1 MQEQMNKRIGAIIL
15 AAGLSSRMGDFK
27 ILLPWTDDK
36 PILTHVV
43 SKYITL
49 NINPII
55 IVTGRDAESVQDTVA
70 GLPVECVYNP
80 DYATGEILSSVK
92 TGLHAMP
99 DDVAATF
106 INPADMPRIP
116 QSIIKTLQAS
126 YQPQYNFAPRY
137 QGQRGHPILLD
148 RMFWQAMIVLPA
160 EGAPRDV
167 IQANKASLKFIETDD
182 DGVIIDI
189 DTPETYQQ
197 QLKRSSDEIS
207 KGFE

>member
-1 MQEQMNKRIGAIIL
+1 MVNNLMPHFGAIIL

-27 ILLPWTDDK
+27 ILLSWIDDK
-36 PILTHVV
+36 PILWHVV
-43 SKYITL
+43 SKYVAL
-49 NINPII
+49 NISPIL
-55 IVTGRDAESVQDTVA
+55 IVTGRDAERVQETVV
-70 GLPVECVYNP
+70 GLPVECVHNP

-99 DDVAATF
+99 DDVDAAF

-116 QSIIKTLQAS
+116 QSIIQTMQAT
-126 YQPQYNFAPRY
+126 YQPQHIVAPRY

-148 RMFWQAMIVLPA
+148 KVFWQAMLDLPA

-167 IQANKASLKFIETDD
+167 IKANRQYLRFVDTDD

-197 QLKRSSDEIS
+197 ELKR
-207 KGFE
+207 G

>member
-1 MQEQMNKRIGAIIL
+1 MSNRIGAIIL

-43 SKYITL
+43 SKYIAL
-49 NINPII
+49 DISPIV
-55 IVTGRDAESVQDTVA
+55 IVTGRDADRVQETVA
-70 GLPVECVYNP
+70 RLPVECVHNP

-92 TGLHAMP
+92 TGLRAMP
-99 DDVAATF
+99 DGVVATF

-116 QSIIKTLQAS
+116 QSIIQS
-126 YQPQYNFAPRY
+126 MNDNYRPHHIFAPRY
-137 QGQRGHPILLD
+137 QGQRGHPILLGKT
-148 RMFWQAMIVLPA
+148 FWQAMLDLPA
-160 EGAPRDV
+160 DGAPRDV
-167 IQANKASLKFIETDD
+167 IQANKAFLKFIETDD

-197 QLKRSSDEIS
+197 ELNRSHN
-207 KGFE
+207 